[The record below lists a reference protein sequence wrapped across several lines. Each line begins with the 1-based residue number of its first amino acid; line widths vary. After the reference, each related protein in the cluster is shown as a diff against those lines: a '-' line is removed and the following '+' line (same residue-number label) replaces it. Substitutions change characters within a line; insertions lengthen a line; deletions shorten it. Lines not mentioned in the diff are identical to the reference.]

1 MPRFVARRVA
11 PGSSLKNLT
20 QAWRGK
26 HPVFKQDQC
35 IGCQRCFMGCPEG
48 TIYQLGKKRFDVN
61 LDYCKGCGICAN
73 ECPVDD
79 IDMVLEAGCEEPV
92 PSGGG
97 KGSDAK

>member
-1 MPRFVARRVA
+1 MARFVARRVP

-26 HPVFKQDQC
+26 HPVFLQDKC

-48 TIYQLGKKRFDVN
+48 TIYQLEKKKFDVN
-61 LDYCKGCGICAN
+61 LDYCKGCGICAH

-79 IDMVLEAGCEEPV
+79 IEMVLETGCEEPV
-92 PSGGG
+92 ASGGRS
-97 KGSDAK
+97 GSDSK

>member
-20 QAWRGK
+20 EAWRGK

-79 IDMVLEAGCEEPV
+79 IEMVLEAGCEEPV
-92 PSGGG
+92 ASGGG